1 MNKRGFWRLTKGIH
15 ITLWVILKNL
25 NILTEKKI
33 IGSIGGFKFASTN

>member
-33 IGSIGGFKFASTN
+33 YWVDWGF